1 MQRDPRAY
9 LWDAREA
16 AQAILAFTADMDAKA
31 YVTNEL
37 VQAAVERKFEVIGEA
52 LNQLSKWD
60 AAKAARIQD
69 LPQVVAFRNQLGPVN
84 AISTPA
90 LSPGGDGCKTS
101 VRGKAC
107 CLASHRQRRSGPAWG
122 QPFGPGVWAAHC
134 HVAVRLWWKP
144 PRRGLRLALP
154 PPRPL
159 ARVQK

>member
-31 YVTNEL
+31 YVTNEM

-69 LPQVVAFRNQLGPVN
+69 LPQVVAFRNQLIHGYATINPL
-84 AISTPA
+84 T
-90 LSPGGDGCKTS
+90 
-101 VRGKAC
+101 
-107 CLASHRQRRSGPAWG
+107 
-122 QPFGPGVWAAHC
+122 VWNI
-134 HVAVRLWWKP
+134 VQN
-144 PRRGLRLALP
+144 ALP
-154 PPRPL
+154 GLL
-159 ARVQK
+159 ATVQTLLDELDS